1 MNFKRFSY
9 KNIAINGLIAAI
21 YLFWNQYIG
30 EVKFEHYFLV
40 FLWLFLFYAHQKT
53 RRFVLGFSI
62 FIIFWIVYDAMRILP
77 NYEVNTAHI
86 QEPYNFEKHLFG
98 IQLGNSLVTPN
109 EYFVIYSNTFL
120 DFLSGFFYLNW
131 MPIPLGFAVYL
142 YMKDKYLFTSYSLAF
157 LLVNLVGFV
166 IYYIY
171 PAAPPWYV
179 KLYGFD
185 LHLGVLGNSA
195 ELSRFD
201 DLVGVPVFANI
212 YNKNANVLA
221 AIPSLHAAYP
231 VIVLFY
237 AFKKKMG
244 MMKIFFTVFMLGIWF
259 SAVYTGHH
267 YVIDVLTGILVAIFI
282 LFLFEKYIVVGKIKN
297 WIQHFSSEVIA
308 SKTERI

>member
-1 MNFKRFSY
+1 MDFKRFSY
-9 KNIAINGLIAAI
+9 KNIAINSLIVI
-21 YLFWNQYIG
+21 FYLLWNQFVG
-30 EVKFEHYFLV
+30 EVKSDHYFLV
-40 FLWLFLFYAHQKT
+40 FLWVFLFYAHQKT

-62 FIIFWIVYDAMRILP
+62 FIVFWILYDAMRIIP

-86 QEPYNFEKHLFG
+86 QEPYDFEKLLFG
-98 IQLGNSLVTPN
+98 IRLDNFLVTPN

-120 DFLSGFFYLNW
+120 DLLSGFFYLNW

-142 YMKDKYLFTSYSLAF
+142 YIKDKYLFTRYSLAF

-185 LHLGVLGNSA
+185 LHIGVLGNSA

-201 DLVGVPVFANI
+201 DLVGIPIFANI

-231 VIVLFY
+231 VVVLFY
-237 AFKKKMG
+237 AFKKKIKI
-244 MMKIFFTVFMLGIWF
+244 MKLFFIIFMIGIWF

-267 YVIDVLTGILVAIFI
+267 YVIDVIMGVLVAIFT
-282 LFLFEKYIVVGKIKN
+282 LYLFEKHIIKGWVKN
-297 WIQHFSSEVIA
+297 WIQYFSNDIIA
-308 SKTERI
+308 RKRT